1 MKILYAFL
9 SLLVAGIFTLE
20 KASAQDII
28 INELYNSSGS
38 DEWVELLVVRDSL
51 DLRNWSLRDYNSG
64 GVAQQ
69 PLNFTTHSLWSNLRK
84 GTVIVVAR
92 PENTSLSED
101 FDPSDFLLVVKSN
114 NALYFTGT
122 VFLFAGSSDAIQIR
136 NAATTHV
143 FGVSWGAS
151 NASSLPAPKV
161 HFTTSSSSGTS
172 VAFASGTLADVTN
185 IASWNFNSASVT
197 LGVGNTAANSSWI
210 SSLRSRPDGSGTARI
225 QPDTLYFPSSG
236 SVTVTYRRDAQFS
249 VNALRIIVPAAF
261 SWPRN
266 ISAVSVSGVSATP
279 SVSGDTIA
287 INNIS
292 FTTDSAVV
300 TISSVTTPEST
311 AFYPF
316 KVQSRQNSFGDVAPA
331 PRIAV
336 FGTPVPIAE
345 VKMNDAQGI
354 QIRTG
359 DLVTISGIV
368 TVANQFGGPSY
379 IQDNSAG
386 IAIFGSSFSTA
397 VTIGDEVVVSGIVNP
412 FNGLSELT
420 NPILRST
427 VSSGNAVSP
436 ILVTCSQLFNDG
448 AGGVEEFEAKLV
460 RLNIVTV
467 GDTSRNPISTWAVS
481 GSGTNYRLFD
491 ATGHVDI
498 RVDADVNFANT
509 PAPQG
514 SFDIIGVVSQF
525 KPTLPFIGGYQLM
538 PRFSSDIHAT
548 GPIIVTLPEET
559 NITPTALN
567 VSWTTL
573 NQGTSRLR
581 YGLTQ
586 NYELGTLA
594 PDNTLRTSHSI
605 AITGLQPATVYHI
618 EAFSVTGS
626 DTSHAPNLIASTA
639 SPPQSSGTINVYF
652 SKSVNTNLT
661 WYQPARGN
669 QDFSQLIISR
679 IANARRS
686 IDVCLYSLSG
696 TPGSNIAGAL
706 VAAKN
711 RGVRVR
717 VIAEH
722 DNSNTTPFQFI
733 FGNGIPLITDRFD
746 PINNGVGLQH
756 NKFFVF
762 DARGG
767 APESVWVWTG
777 SWNPSEPGTNAD
789 YQNAVEFQ
797 DVALGQ
803 AYTMEFEEMW
813 GSSSETPVAANSR
826 FGARKRNNTPHKF
839 VIGGVPVEL
848 YFSPSDGTTGKIARE
863 LNSAQRSIGFQ
874 LLTFTRSDLATIM
887 VNKKND
893 GKKVRGNLD
902 NNTDSGNQYAF
913 LRANSIDVNL
923 KTGSGLLHH
932 KYAIVDA
939 EDPFLS
945 PKVVTGSH
953 NWSNA
958 AENQNN
964 ENTVIIRDG
973 NIANQFL
980 QEFAARYYQFGGNDS
995 ILVSVEKN
1003 GGVPGV
1009 FALEQNYPNPFN
1021 PTTAIRFTIPA
1032 GTNEIVELRVYD
1044 MLGREVATL
1053 VNDRLQ
1059 AGNYRVE
1066 VNGAHLASGVY
1077 LYRLK
1082 AGSAVAVRKMMLVK

>member
-1 MKILYAFL
+1 MKYLSLFF
-9 SLLVAGIFTLE
+9 SLLVAGFFLSQR
-20 KASAQDII
+20 ASAQEII
-28 INELYNSSGS
+28 INELFNSGGN
-38 DEWVELLVVRDSL
+38 DEWVELLVVQDSL
-51 DLRNWSLRDYNSG
+51 DLRGWSLRDYSSG

-69 PLNFTTHSLWSNLRK
+69 PLNFTNHALWSSLRK
-84 GTVIVVAR
+84 GTLIIVAR

-101 FDPSDFLLVVKSN
+101 LDPSDYLLVVKSSN
-114 NALYFTGT
+114 SLYFTGT

-136 NAATTHV
+136 NAVTTHV

-151 NASSLPAPKV
+151 NASSLPAPKA
-161 HFTTSSSSGTS
+161 HFTTASSSGTS
-172 VAFASGTLADVTN
+172 VAYAGGSLVDLTNLAQ
-185 IASWNFNSASVT
+185 WNFNSASVT
-197 LGVGNTAANSSWI
+197 FGVGNTPANASWI
-210 SSLRSRPDGSGTARI
+210 STLRSRPDGSGTARVS
-225 QPDTLYFPSSG
+225 PDTLFYPSSG
-236 SVTVTYRRDAQFS
+236 SVTITYRRDTQFA
-249 VNALRIIVPAAF
+249 VNALRIIVPSAF
-261 SWPRN
+261 TWPRN
-266 ISAVSVSGVSATP
+266 VSAITVSGVSATP

-287 INNIS
+287 ITNIT
-292 FTTDSAVV
+292 FTSDSAIV
-300 TISSVTTPEST
+300 TISSVTAPEST

-316 KVQSRQNSFGDVAPA
+316 KVQSRQNAFGDVTPV

-359 DLVTISGIV
+359 ELVTISGIV

-379 IQDNSAG
+379 VQDNSAG

-397 VTIGDEVVVSGIVNP
+397 VTIGDEVIVSGVVNP

-420 NPILRST
+420 SPILRSI
-427 VSSGNAVSP
+427 VSSGNSVSP
-436 ILVTCSQLFNDG
+436 VLVTCSQLFNDG
-448 AGGVEEFEAKLV
+448 AGGVEEFEGKLV
-460 RLNIVTV
+460 RLNVVTV
-467 GDTSRNPISTWAVS
+467 GDTSRNPIPTWAVS
-481 GSGTNYRLFD
+481 GAGTNYRLFD
-491 ATGHVDI
+491 VSGYVDI

-514 SFDIIGVVSQF
+514 SFDVIGVVSQF

-559 NITPTALN
+559 NITSSSLTVN
-567 VSWTTL
+567 WTTL

-581 YGLTQ
+581 YGRTQ
-586 NYELGTLA
+586 SYELGTLA
-594 PDNTLRTSHSI
+594 PDSALRTSHSI
-605 AITGLQPATVYHI
+605 TIPGLLPATVYHI
-618 EAFSVTGS
+618 EAFSVSGP

-639 SPPQSSGTINVYF
+639 SPPQSSGAINVYF
-652 SKSVNTNLT
+652 TKSVNTNLA
-661 WYQPARGN
+661 WYQPANGN
-669 QDFSQLIISR
+669 QDLVQR
-679 IANARRS
+679 IVARITNARRS

-696 TPGSNIAGAL
+696 TPGSTIASAL

-717 VIAEH
+717 VIAEY
-722 DNSNTTPFQFI
+722 DNSNTTAFQFI

-746 PINNGVGLQH
+746 PVNNGVGLQH
-756 NKFFVF
+756 NKFFVI

-777 SWNPSEPGTNAD
+777 SWNPTEPGTNAD
-789 YQNAVEFQ
+789 YQNAVELQ
-797 DVALGQ
+797 DLAFGQ
-803 AYTMEFEEMW
+803 AYTMEFDEMW
-813 GSSSETPVAANSR
+813 GSSGETPVAANSR
-826 FGARKRNNTPHKF
+826 FGARKTNNTPHKF
-839 VIGGVPVEL
+839 VVGGVPVEL

-874 LLTFTRSDLATIM
+874 LLTFTRSDLATIL

-913 LRANSIDVNL
+913 LRANNIDVNL

-939 EDPFLS
+939 EDPALN

-953 NWSNA
+953 NWSNS

-964 ENTVIIRDG
+964 ENTIIIRSG
-973 NIANQFL
+973 NVANQFL

-995 ILVSVEKN
+995 ILVSIEET
-1003 GGVPGV
+1003 GGAPSA

-1021 PTTAIRFTIPA
+1021 PVTVIRFAVPSGIHAP
-1032 GTNEIVELRVYD
+1032 VELRLYD

-1059 AGNYRVE
+1059 GGNYRVE
-1066 VNGAHLASGVY
+1066 LNGAHLASGVY

-1082 AGSAVAVRKMMLVK
+1082 AGSLVAVRKMMLVK

>member
-1 MKILYAFL
+1 MRFLHILLFVLAMCLPF
-9 SLLVAGIFTLE
+9 G
-20 KASAQDII
+20 KASAQEII
-28 INELYNSSGS
+28 FNELFNSGGS
-38 DEWVELLVVRDSL
+38 DEWVELLVVQDSL
-51 DLRNWSLRDYNSG
+51 DLRNWSLRDYSSG

-69 PLNFTTHSLWSNLRK
+69 PLNFTSHSLWSNLRK
-84 GTVIVVAR
+84 GTLIVVAR
-92 PENTSLSED
+92 PENTSLTED
-101 FDPSDFLLVVKSN
+101 FDPSDFLLVIKSS

-172 VAFASGTLADVTN
+172 IAFAAGSLPEITN
-185 IASWNFNSASVT
+185 VASWNFNSATVT
-197 LGVGNTAANSSWI
+197 QGVGNTAANSSWI
-210 SSLRSRPDGSGTARI
+210 SSLRSRSDGSGTARI
-225 QPDTLYFPSSG
+225 QPDTLVYPSSG
-236 SVTVTYRRDAQFS
+236 SVTVTYRRDTQFS

-266 ISAVSVSGVSATP
+266 ISAVSISGVTATP

-287 INNIS
+287 INNVT

-300 TISSVTTPEST
+300 TITGIAAPEST

-316 KVQSRQNSFGDVAPA
+316 KVQSRQNAFGDVVPT

-379 IQDNSAG
+379 LQDNSAG

-397 VTIGDEVVVSGIVNP
+397 VNIGDEVVVSGIVNP

-420 NPILRST
+420 NPLLRSV
-427 VSSGNAVSP
+427 VSSGNAVTP
-436 ILVTCSQLFNDG
+436 ALVTCTQLFNDG
-448 AGGVEEFEAKLV
+448 TGGIEEFEGKLI
-460 RLNIVTV
+460 RLNVVTV
-467 GDTSRNPISTWAVS
+467 GDTSRNPIATWAVS

-498 RVDADVNFANT
+498 RVDADVDFANT

-548 GPIIVTLPEET
+548 GPIIVSLPEET
-559 NITPTALN
+559 NITPTSLTVN
-567 VSWTTL
+567 WTTL

-605 AITGLQPATVYHI
+605 TIAGLQPATVYHI
-618 EAFSVTGS
+618 EAFSVSGA

-639 SPPQSSGTINVYF
+639 SPLQTTGAINVYF
-652 SKSVNTNLT
+652 TKSVNANLA
-661 WYQPARGN
+661 WYQPALGN
-669 QDFSQLIISR
+669 QDFVQRIITR

-696 TPGSNIAGAL
+696 TPGSNIASAL

-717 VIAEH
+717 VIAEY

-746 PINNGVGLQH
+746 QITNGVGLQH
-756 NKFFVF
+756 NKFFVI

-777 SWNPSEPGTNAD
+777 SWNPTDPGTNAD
-789 YQNAVEFQ
+789 YQNSVEFQ
-797 DVALGQ
+797 DIALGQ
-803 AYTMEFEEMW
+803 AFTLEFDEMW
-813 GSSSETPVAANSR
+813 GSSGETPVAANSR

-848 YFSPSDGTTGKIARE
+848 YFSPSDGTTAKIARE

-874 LLTFTRSDLATIM
+874 LLTFTRSDLAAIM

-913 LRANSIDVNL
+913 LRANNIDVNL

-939 EDPFLS
+939 EDPALN

-953 NWSNA
+953 NWSNS

-995 ILVSVEKN
+995 ILVSVEET
-1003 GGVPGV
+1003 GGVPAA

-1021 PTTAIRFTIPA
+1021 PSTVIRFSLPDGIN
-1032 GTNEIVELRVYD
+1032 GMVELRMYD

-1059 AGNYRVE
+1059 AGNYRIE

-1077 LYRLK
+1077 VYRLK
-1082 AGSAVAVRKMMLVK
+1082 AGSMVAVRKMMLVK